1 MSKIIFSDKLES
13 STPDTLYE
21 SESTF
26 SVTLL
31 DDFNVNTLELIES
44 ISKFVI
50 NGKSIREW
58 LQYDNLSSCYN
69 RD

>member
-1 MSKIIFSDKLES
+1 MSRIIFSDKLES
-13 STPDTLYE
+13 STSDTLYE

-50 NGKSIREW
+50 IGKSIE
-58 LQYDNLSSCYN
+58 
-69 RD
+69 

>member
-44 ISKFVI
+44 ISKFEIVPPLI
-50 NGKSIREW
+50 V
-58 LQYDNLSSCYN
+58 
-69 RD
+69 